1 MVRKHVQL
9 SFMHRQQ
16 TLIIIVFIVSTFA
29 LNTALADLTLS
40 APPRETPEAGE
51 KVYKPL
57 ADYLTK
63 VLGEKVVY
71 EHPINWKNY
80 ETKMKKDEY
89 DIVFDGPHF
98 AAWRIAALSA
108 RPLVKLPGEL
118 NFVLIVKHTDFDNL
132 KPRNLV
138 GKRVCTLP
146 SPNLGALTLFSMF
159 PHPARQPDYVI
170 IKGGF
175 PDVAEALEQDRCDGA
190 ILRAKYYD
198 KKASK
203 EFRKSTRVVKRS
215 KGYTNQGI
223 TVSSRIPPAYD
234 KLLINSLT
242 VGDGQNAAKNLFK
255 RFVGKSGRFIRAEKK
270 EYESENLLVDNAIFG
285 WE

>member
-1 MVRKHVQL
+1 MVKHQL
-9 SFMHRQQ
+9 QSGCMYFRHS
-16 TLIIIVFIVSTFA
+16 LKWVVVLLSTFIS
-29 LNTALADLTLS
+29 NPCVADLTLS

-71 EHPINWKNY
+71 EHPLNWKNY
-80 ETKMKKDEY
+80 ETKMRKDEY

-98 AAWRIAALSA
+98 AAWRIDALAA

-118 NFVLIVKHTDFDNL
+118 NFVLVVKHTDLENI

-146 SPNLGALTLFSMF
+146 SPNLGALTLYSMF

-175 PDVAEALEQDRCDGA
+175 ADIAEALEEDKCEGA

-203 EFRKSTRVVKRS
+203 EFRKITRVVKRS
-215 KGYTNQGI
+215 KGFTNQGI
-223 TVSSRIPPAYD
+223 TVSSRIPPSYD
-234 KLLINSLT
+234 KLLIKSLT
-242 VGDGQNAAKNLFK
+242 ISDGKVAAKNLFE
-255 RFVGKSGRFIRAEKK
+255 RFTGNDGHFVRAEKK

-285 WE
+285 WD